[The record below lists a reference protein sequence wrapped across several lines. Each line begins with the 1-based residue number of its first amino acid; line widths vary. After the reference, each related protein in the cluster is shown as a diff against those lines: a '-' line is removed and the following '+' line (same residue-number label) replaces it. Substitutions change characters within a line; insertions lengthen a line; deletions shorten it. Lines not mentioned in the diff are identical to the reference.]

1 VRLAETHNALKAS
14 FVKRL
19 HEMMSCYM
27 FFFGANLCNENAF
40 VTESVCKGP
49 DEFVV
54 PVEEVGKLNGGTG
67 ISEVMNRVIW

>member
-1 VRLAETHNALKAS
+1 
-14 FVKRL
+14 
-19 HEMMSCYM
+19 M

-54 PVEEVGKLNGGTG
+54 PVEEVGKLNSGTG